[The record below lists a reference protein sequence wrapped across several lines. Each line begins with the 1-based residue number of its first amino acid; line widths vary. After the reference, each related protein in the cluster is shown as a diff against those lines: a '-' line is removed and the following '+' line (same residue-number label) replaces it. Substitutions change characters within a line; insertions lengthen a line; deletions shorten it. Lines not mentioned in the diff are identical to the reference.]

1 MKTIVKIASV
11 LATVALTQVVAN
23 AQAQKNDP
31 SYSTSNYK
39 NPQKAA
45 YAKKM
50 QDNQPVVYI
59 EEIKEVD
66 ENSDKNSITA
76 SSNYKAASPS
86 RAKIKRFRLADKP
99 AGSSSKVYAP
109 VPSNYKMPYSA
120 PRKSKVEKVEVQPE
134 PVVVN

>member
-1 MKTIVKIASV
+1 MKKIAKIVSV
-11 LATVALTQVVAN
+11 LVSVALTQLVAN
-23 AQAQKNDP
+23 AQIQKNDP

-76 SSNYKAASPS
+76 TSNYKAASPA
-86 RAKIKRFRLADKP
+86 RAKMKRFKMAEKP
-99 AGSSSKVYAP
+99 SGTFSRVYAP
-109 VPSNYKMPYSA
+109 VPSNYKMPYSIPKKA
-120 PRKSKVEKVEVQPE
+120 KVEKVEIQP
-134 PVVVN
+134 